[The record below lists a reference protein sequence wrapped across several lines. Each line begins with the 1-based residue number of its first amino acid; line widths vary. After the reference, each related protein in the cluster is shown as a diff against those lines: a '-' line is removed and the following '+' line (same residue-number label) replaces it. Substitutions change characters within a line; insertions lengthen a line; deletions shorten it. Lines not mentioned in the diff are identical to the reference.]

1 MNKQEI
7 LTYLEELIKKIA
19 ETDDYSSDM
28 DLSDDLGLSS
38 IDIMSLLVAC
48 EKKFSVKISARE
60 LRRRILRSLSCPNF
74 NFNRLSVL
82 KMEGKYAVRRI

>member
-60 LRRRILRSLSCPNF
+60 LRGVATPEDLAELIVSKL
-74 NFNRLSVL
+74 
-82 KMEGKYAVRRI
+82 